1 MEFIDTHQHLIF
13 RNRFTYEWTKGI
25 PALAKGDFTTSDY
38 GALTDNKGIVGTL
51 FMETAVDDENYKA
64 EARFVSELVGSD
76 GMLGQIAS
84 CRPEEDV
91 GFDAWL
97 DECRNLSV
105 VGFRRILHVMPD
117 ELSQSSNFRAN
128 VKKIGKEG
136 LPFEICVLAR
146 QLPIAAD
153 LARSCDRQRFVLNH
167 CGVPD
172 IAGEAFESWAADI
185 AKVAELSHVMVKLSG
200 LTAYCKPGTATK
212 ATLLPWVN
220 HIIET
225 FGSERIVWGGDWPV
239 VNLGSGLEEWISIT
253 RELLEDLS
261 PDEQAAI
268 SQENARTVYG
278 I

>member
-13 RNRFTYEWTKGI
+13 HNRFSYEWTKSI
-25 PALAKGDFTTSDY
+25 PALAKDDFILSDY
-38 GALTDNKGIVGTL
+38 KAITNKKGIVGTL
-51 FMETAVDDENYKA
+51 FMETAVDDSDYQT
-64 EARFVSELVGSD
+64 EARFISELVGSD

-84 CRPEEDV
+84 CRPEENS
-91 GFDAWL
+91 GFDAWV
-97 DECRNLSV
+97 DECRKLSV

-128 VKKIGKEG
+128 VKKIGKED

-153 LARSCDRQRFVLNH
+153 LARSCDKQRFVLNH

-172 IAGEAFESWAADI
+172 IAGEAFESWATNI
-185 AKVAELSHVMVKLSG
+185 AKLAELSHVTVKLSG

-212 ATLLPWVN
+212 ATLLPWVS
-220 HIIET
+220 HVIET
-225 FGSERIVWGGDWPV
+225 FGPERIVWGGDWPV
-239 VNLGSGLEEWISIT
+239 VNLGSGLEDWISIT

-261 PDEQAAI
+261 PDEQSAI
-268 SQENARTVYG
+268 CQENARTVYD